1 MRMKQRR
8 HHTHVPIHV
17 HHIHPPSHPMRRQRK
32 WQQWQQQLHLQLPI
46 AATTHTMAT
55 TAAAASNEQHDEE
68 VSTSSS
74 CCSAFFD
81 AMRGFSSPLCR
92 SVIFRCNEEVS
103 PPRCVILSFSNAT
116 RC

>member
-17 HHIHPPSHPMRRQRK
+17 HHIHPPSHPLRRQRK
-32 WQQWQQQLHLQLPI
+32 WQQSQQQLHLQLLTP
-46 AATTHTMAT
+46 TMAT
-55 TAAAASNEQHDEE
+55 TTAAASNEPHHEE
-68 VSTSSS
+68 VSGCSS

-81 AMRGFSSPLCR
+81 AMGGFSSPLWR

-103 PPRCVILSFSNAT
+103 PPRCVILSFSNPT